1 MGFDSSTAI
10 VHALRP
16 VEAKSSI
23 RQDIRSAA
31 MIGNFP
37 PRRCGIA
44 TFTRDTFA
52 SLRNELPRAKWRLAV
67 MEDGS
72 HTHEYPDEVSDVLH
86 HDDPVAYDRLADELN
101 RTGVEVV
108 FLQHEFGIFGGDD
121 GAHILRLIRRL
132 RIPLITTLHTVLER
146 PSPGQKRVMDE
157 IIRISNAV
165 IVMTELGADILE
177 RVHKVGPTKVHV
189 VRPGALSRPFP

>member
-10 VHALRP
+10 VHVLRP
-16 VEAKSSI
+16 AEAKSSI

-44 TFTRDTFA
+44 TFTRDTFE
-52 SLRNELPRAKWRLAV
+52 SLRKEAPRASWRLAV

-72 HTHEYPDEVSDVLH
+72 AGHNYPAEVTDIIRQ
-86 HDDPVAYDRLADELN
+86 DDPAAYDRLADELN
-101 RTGVEVV
+101 RTSVEVV

-121 GAHILRLIRRL
+121 GSHILRLIRRL
-132 RIPLITTLHTVLER
+132 RMPLVTT
-146 PSPGQKRVMDE
+146 
-157 IIRISNAV
+157 
-165 IVMTELGADILE
+165 
-177 RVHKVGPTKVHV
+177 
-189 VRPGALSRPFP
+189 